1 MTYPPSSF
9 DRERMVELIKSVGKR
24 ELAREAKIAMRAIS
38 AIYDGRE
45 GLSDAQLQRMADATE
60 RIEKRCQEHQKKAEA
75 TITWLKSQS
84 EEIGLV
90 ALASSLRVDA
100 ANLAKVISEKRAPSK
115 ALLADAAK
123 LMKAPNT

>member
-1 MTYPPSSF
+1 
-9 DRERMVELIKSVGKR
+9 
-24 ELAREAKIAMRAIS
+24 MRAID
-38 AIYDGRE
+38 AIYDGGE
-45 GLSDAQLQRMADATE
+45 CVSDAQLKRMANAAE
-60 RIEKRCQEHQKKAEA
+60 RIERRRREHHKKAAA

-84 EEIGLV
+84 EQIGLV

-115 ALLADAAK
+115 SLLADAAR